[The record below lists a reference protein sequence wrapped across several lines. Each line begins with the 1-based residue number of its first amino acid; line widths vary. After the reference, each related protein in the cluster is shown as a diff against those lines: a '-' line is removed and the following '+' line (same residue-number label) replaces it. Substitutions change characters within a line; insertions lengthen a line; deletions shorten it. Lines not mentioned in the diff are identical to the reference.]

1 MQPDGIPCLSHLP
14 GLLTRTQEE
23 TADSCH
29 SCRYDSGPVGKPGC
43 CGRFVT
49 VDTLTAERYSPHI

>member
-1 MQPDGIPCLSHLP
+1 MQPDGIPCLLHLP

-29 SCRYDSGPVGKPGC
+29 SCRYHSGSVGKRGC
-43 CGRFVT
+43 AGLRGHLLQC
-49 VDTLTAERYSPHI
+49 